1 MESQAIES
9 IANESNKIWKE
20 KTVKKKSNTQNKKHY
35 LSAKTLKQISEWVK
49 KYKKYISI
57 AKSKQM
63 NESDTSMIVADILS
77 EITWFDKLTDIT
89 SEYKIKGQFCDY
101 GIKYESK
108 LHMLIEI
115 KQISFELNEW
125 HLYQVTSYAWNEWV
139 KWVILTN
146 LQNRQLYAIFLWE
159 KIEKELLLSIDVLSD
174 AKWNDDKIVSFF
186 EMIHKESIKK
196 KLLEK
201 LLTEKTAW
209 SKTNIVK
216 IIMKPETIKYITKQ
230 LEKSTKVKIPV
241 EHVHD
246 FLRSSLDTWWCQK

>member
-1 MESQAIES
+1 MEWAKIETIES
-9 IANESNKIWKE
+9 WEKKITRKR
-20 KTVKKKSNTQNKKHY
+20 NTSTSSKKHY
-35 LSAKTLKQISEWVK
+35 LPVKALKQIAEWIK
-49 KYKKYISI
+49 KYKKYITI
-57 AKSKQM
+57 ARSKQM
-63 NESDTSMIVADILS
+63 NESDTSMIVADMLS
-77 EITWFDKLTDIT
+77 EMTWFDKLTDIT

-101 GIKYESK
+101 GIRYENK

-139 KWVILTN
+139 KRVILTN

-174 AKWNDDKIVSFF
+174 IKWNDEKIISFF
-186 EMIHKESIKK
+186 EMIHKDSIKK

-201 LLTEKTAW
+201 MLTEKTAW
-209 SKTNIVK
+209 SKSNIIK
-216 IIMKPETIKYITKQ
+216 TIMKPETIKYITKQ

-241 EHVHD
+241 EHIYD
-246 FLRSSLDTWWCQK
+246 FLKSRLE